1 MAEYDLRRN
10 KEGYKDPTA
19 YAAMSKILHEENE
32 QQRRVSEL
40 IALLK
45 HIIDDA
51 GFDLLERIK
60 IRDRK
65 TGREYR

>member
-1 MAEYDLRRN
+1 MADYDLRRN

-19 YAAMSKILHEENE
+19 YAAMSKILREENE

-40 IALLK
+40 IAVLK

-51 GFDLLERIK
+51 GFDLIERIK